1 MEPNWFGGKPGRSLF
16 AVFDGHG
23 TNGMH
28 VAKACKT
35 YSPNAIAKSLAAA
48 EDVCF
53 PPPPLLPKLMTSGS
67 LLLQPFTLSG

>member
-1 MEPNWFGGKPGRSLF
+1 MEANFFGGKPGRSLF

-35 YSPNAIAKSLAAA
+35 YSPNAIAQSLAAA
-48 EDVCF
+48 ENVGVF
-53 PPPPLLPKLMTSGS
+53 LLRALPLNLCCKSPQLMR
-67 LLLQPFTLSG
+67 LCKPR